1 MRERAPW
8 QEDEAAAEINL
19 SPLIDIVFLL
29 LIFFMVTSVF
39 VEETGV
45 TVQQP
50 QALTAESLERQSL
63 LLALTAEGEVR
74 FDGEVVPLSSVRGLV
89 ARLQRESERP
99 VIILAD
105 EASRSGLLV
114 QLMDECRLGGAA
126 QVSVAAEVRR

>member
-74 FDGEVVPLSSVRGLV
+74 FDGEVVPLNSVRGLV

-114 QLMDECRLGGAA
+114 QLMDECRLGGAS

>member
-74 FDGEVVPLSSVRGLV
+74 FDGEVVPLNSVRGLV